1 MQLFMRFDTQD
12 RMESGC
18 TGDVAGNAAALAAAK
33 RHMRHR
39 PGWMLPRIAL
49 DGSGARGTAERRSGA
64 VAAYEMKDL
73 RGIVRI
79 WTRLTHRPS
88 DDPSAFATKGHG

>member
-1 MQLFMRFDTQD
+1 MG
-12 RMESGC
+12 SGSA
-18 TGDVAGNAAALAAAK
+18 GDVPGDAAALAASE

-39 PGWMLPRIAL
+39 SGWMLPRIAL
-49 DGSGARGTAERRSGA
+49 DGSGARGAAERRSGT

-88 DDPSAFATKGHG
+88 DDPRSFATKGHG